1 MFKFF
6 RNNNKESKT
15 TNKNIGALWEKEGK
29 SEEHLGEPYLSG
41 TINKENVLVF
51 KVPRIEHYMN
61 EFAPDWAIF
70 VRNDNTERGIEQC
83 GHLNID
89 DVDGKIEEIEL
100 ETTVKIIDNNDFNKK
115 ILQNIKRFTGVFKD
129 IEIVAIRNVNKINNQ
144 PEWKIFESDI
154 QDKIEKQN
162 SPIIDKK
169 ELKKIGFISI
179 EQYENRK
186 LIHGQIGSIPILL
199 TEIQAIPGVKNIVY
213 KFEQKN
219 KNFAE
224 AGYITISSLD
234 EEVIGFDGV
243 FEDRIITLFQK
254 IKDSNSFLLVFELN
268 KELIQD
274 GFVKIQFD
282 TKTEKAYQSKN
293 IQEKEI

>member
-6 RNNNKESKT
+6 KKNNKENKT
-15 TNKNIGALWEKEGK
+15 VNKNIGALWEKEGK

-41 TINKENVLVF
+41 LINKESVLVF
-51 KVPRIEHYMN
+51 KVPRTEHYMN

-89 DVDGKIEEIEL
+89 DIDGKIEEIAI
-100 ETTVKIIDNNDFNKK
+100 KIIDDNNFNKK
-115 ILQNIKRFTGVFKD
+115 ILQNTKRFTGVFKD
-129 IEIVAIRNVNKINNQ
+129 IEIIAIRNVNKVNNQ
-144 PEWKIFESDI
+144 PEWRIFESSM
-154 QDKIEKQN
+154 QNKIEKQN

-254 IKDSNSFLLVFELN
+254 IKDSNSFLLVFELD

>member
-6 RNNNKESKT
+6 RDNNKESKT

-41 TINKENVLVF
+41 TINKESVLVF

-115 ILQNIKRFTGVFKD
+115 ILQNTKRFTGVFKD

-154 QDKIEKQN
+154 QDKTEKQN
-162 SPIIDKK
+162 NSIIDKN
-169 ELKKIGFISI
+169 ELEEIGFIAI
-179 EQYENRK
+179 EQNNDREI
-186 LIHGQIGSIPILL
+186 IHGQIDENIIFMPKIE
-199 TEIQAIPGVKNIVY
+199 TIPGIKNTIH
-213 KFEQKN
+213 KFDQKN
-219 KNFAE
+219 DKFTE
-224 AGYITISSLD
+224 AGYITLSSID
-234 EEVIGFDGV
+234 EEIISFDGV
-243 FEDRIITLFQK
+243 FEGKIITLFQK
-254 IKDSNSFLLVFELN
+254 IKDSNSFLLVFELD
-268 KELIQD
+268 EQLVQD

-282 TKTEKAYQSKN
+282 AKTEKAYQLKN
-293 IQEKEI
+293 I

>member
-41 TINKENVLVF
+41 TINKESVLVF
-51 KVPRIEHYMN
+51 KVPRTEHYMN

-89 DVDGKIEEIEL
+89 DVDGKIEEIES

-115 ILQNIKRFTGVFKD
+115 ILQNTKRFTGVFKD
-129 IEIVAIRNVNKINNQ
+129 IEIVAIRNVNKKNNQ

-162 SPIIDKK
+162 NSIIDKN
-169 ELKKIGFISI
+169 ELEEIGFIAT
-179 EQYENRK
+179 EQNNDREI
-186 LIHGQIGSIPILL
+186 IHGQIDENIIFMPKIE
-199 TEIQAIPGVKNIVY
+199 TIPGIKNTIH
-213 KFEQKN
+213 KFDQKN
-219 KNFAE
+219 DKFTE
-224 AGYITISSLD
+224 AGYITLSSID
-234 EEVIGFDGV
+234 EEIISFDGV
-243 FEDRIITLFQK
+243 FEGKIITLFQK
-254 IKDSNSFLLVFELN
+254 IKESNSFLLVFELD
-268 KELIQD
+268 EQLVQD

-282 TKTEKAYQSKN
+282 AKTEKAYQLKN
-293 IQEKEI
+293 I